1 MFVHVY
7 LCAKKDI
14 NINNCENER
23 GLTKGKEYVTI
34 IQDSFNLRIGSGFY
48 ASQTENYKGNDPG
61 KIVCHVLPG
70 RNGCGERTFCCKS
83 AQPIFSYF
91 SGMDDLKNALDQKA
105 HDVFEQTVSEE
116 AKDCPALE
124 GSSNAYV
131 RFATEQPRLFA
142 HMFLREDGGMQSFG
156 SELARE
162 PMITAEASEKG
173 LDSEKAKRV
182 CEDVMLYAHG
192 LAAMQAT
199 GRTNFTQPQIAQRV
213 HEMHEM
219 LLKK

>member
-1 MFVHVY
+1 MF
-7 LCAKKDI
+7 LQ
-14 NINNCENER
+14 R
-23 GLTKGKEYVTI
+23 GDG
-34 IQDSFNLRIGSGFY
+34 RRAIG
-48 ASQTENYKGNDPG
+48 
-61 KIVCHVLPG
+61 ILPG
-70 RNGCGERTFCCKS
+70 RVLPFCS
-83 AQPIFSYF
+83 R
-91 SGMDDLKNALDQKA
+91 N
-105 HDVFEQTVSEE
+105 
-116 AKDCPALE
+116 
-124 GSSNAYV
+124 
-131 RFATEQPRLFA
+131 ATEQPRLFA